1 MEWYEDSIAC
11 LNVAKKLL
19 SDIEEKQSLSITDD
33 TFIPYMKVDIKNFLE
48 NCRSPLDYAAQYI
61 FVEYCKDGYLKK
73 ENQKKKKEKRNNPR
87 IYYPI
92 RKNESSFATEID
104 RLYFPLQNSHPEIVT
119 IFQKGQLFSSPDN
132 PSLHYLNELTNE
144 NKHSHLTKH
153 ERQLETNLRSYKDDR
168 GNTFTNVYS
177 SNNNGFVINGM
188 PIGDMSINVILE
200 GKEINVTI
208 IAEYYFKDLN
218 KSVLPTLKSIYDHTN
233 MVVNSL
239 KETLFI

>member
-1 MEWYEDSIAC
+1 MEWYEDSTAC

-19 SDIEEKQSLSITDD
+19 SDIEEKQRLSISDD
-33 TFIPYMKVDIKNFLE
+33 TVIPYMKVDIKNFLE

-61 FVEYCKDGYLKK
+61 FVEYCKDEYLKK
-73 ENQKKKKEKRNNPR
+73 ENQKKKKNINPR

-92 RKNESSFATEID
+92 RKNESSFVTEID
-104 RLYFPLQNSHPEIVT
+104 RVYFPLQNSRPEIVT
-119 IFQKGQLFSSPDN
+119 IFRKGQLFSSPDN

-153 ERQLETNLRSYKDDR
+153 ERQLETNLRSYKDDM

-177 SNNNGFVINGM
+177 SNNNGVVINGM
-188 PIGDMSINVILE
+188 SLGDMSINAISE
-200 GKEINVTI
+200 GKEIDVTI

-218 KSVLPTLKSIYDHTN
+218 KSVLPTLKSIYNHTN
-233 MVVNSL
+233 MVVNDL
-239 KETLFI
+239 KET